1 MIETNGKSRFCF
13 KIEIT
18 LVKKVFHA
26 VPHAAAMRNHMLI
39 INVRAA
45 NWGRFARKTTLL
57 RISLRVKGNFGGF

>member
-45 NWGRFARKTTLL
+45 N
-57 RISLRVKGNFGGF
+57 